1 MQIII
6 SHINTDF
13 DALASMLAAKKIYPN
28 AKVVIS
34 DKQNITVKQFL
45 TIYREKLGLVKDSEL
60 DWETVTEI
68 IMVDEASLARVS
80 DYTKDINREE
90 IKIIVYDH
98 HPEKKE
104 DVTPDA
110 GKIEMVGAAVTLLI
124 EEIIKDPSITI
135 SPFEATLFGLGLYT
149 DTGAFTYN
157 NTTARDLEAAS
168 FLMSKGMDL
177 EIINRFSDEMLD
189 SEQQAILNSLFQ
201 NIETLYVEGLQI
213 VVSTYQTDKYTKGLA
228 TLVEKLS
235 EVTDADATLIV
246 VEMKNRVYLIGRSHS
261 NRVNLLPL
269 LEKWQGGGHEQ
280 AGSASIKDG
289 DYKEILQG
297 VKDNLAVMLTPAI
310 TARDM
315 MSKPVK
321 TILPETTIDEAGHLM
336 FRYGHSGFPVVK
348 EGELLGL
355 ITRRD
360 LEKATH
366 HGLGHA
372 PVKAYM
378 TTQVVSIHP
387 ETTEEEIQQLVIDQ
401 NIGRIPVIES
411 GKLIGIVSRTNII
424 EMMHNKTL
432 KENIEKTKQLNLKDN
447 LQADM
452 KAQLPSGIYELLKDI
467 SKSAK
472 ETQMPVYLIGGIVRD
487 IILKKTNDD
496 IDIVVEGNGI
506 TFAQKLYAD
515 YGGELILHE
524 SFKTA
529 TWTHPSNIEIDVTS
543 SRLEFY
549 DRPAALPDVESSTL
563 KEDLFRRDFTINAMA
578 IYLNEDGFGK
588 LIDPFNGQRDLK
600 EKRIKILHNISFI
613 EDPTRILRGI
623 RFETRFNFLM
633 DEQTENLA
641 LQSMSSIKNLSANR
655 IVGEM
660 SRLFKEVNPV
670 RSIHRLFELK
680 FFYQYGVERTCEE
693 LSTHHATRLQA
704 VYERHIKNQQ
714 PEWFDYFLMPFYE
727 ANKIQVAKQFALRKR
742 DIQFLQEMLKV
753 EEIDHLQTIDKRS
766 DFHLLLKDYSDSAIL
781 FHLAKKSYSNE
792 SLIIDYLKRRKNLP
806 PLLTGK
812 DLIEQGLKPSTYFSE
827 ILFNLDLAILNDEIS
842 TKDEALEWLKKQI
855 EK

>member
-45 TIYREKLGLVKDSEL
+45 TIYRENLGLVKDSEL

-641 LQSMSSIKNLSANR
+641 LQSIPSIKNLSANR

-827 ILFNLDLAILNDEIS
+827 ILSNLDLAILNDEIS

-855 EK
+855 EQ

>member
-80 DYTKDINREE
+80 DYTKDINPEE
-90 IKIIVYDH
+90 IKITVYDH

-104 DVTPDA
+104 DVTRDA

-201 NIETLYVEGLQI
+201 NIETSYVEGLQI

-355 ITRRD
+355 VTRRD

-432 KENIEKTKQLNLKDN
+432 KENVEKTKQLNLKDN

-452 KAQLPSGIYELLKDI
+452 KAQLPSHIYELLKDI

-487 IILKKTNDD
+487 IILKKPNDD

-506 TFAQKLYAD
+506 TFAKKLYAD

-827 ILFNLDLAILNDEIS
+827 ILSNLDLAILNDEIS

-855 EK
+855 EQ